1 MTHSQSDRLSVWR
14 LVAGAGLSMA
24 LGVWIF
30 GATDVQDLTVAVV
43 LGLLAAFAAGRW
55 NRSFGIHLAVG
66 PWRGAAA
73 LPGRVLADFGR
84 LLVTLGGALAGRPRR
99 PGGFRWVA
107 VEGAGGQTHHAA
119 LLLATSIPPNTIAVD
134 VESDRQVV
142 VHQLRRAPAEPEPSH
157 DP

>member
-1 MTHSQSDRLSVWR
+1 MTHSQPGSSFVWR
-14 LVAGAGLSMA
+14 LVAGAVLSVA
-24 LGVWIF
+24 LGIWIF
-30 GATDVQDLTVAVV
+30 GATDVQDLTVAVL
-43 LGLLAAFAAGRW
+43 LGLLATSAARRW
-55 NRSFGIHLAVG
+55 NRLFDIHPTVV

-84 LLVTLGGALAGRPRR
+84 LLVTLGGAFAGRPRR